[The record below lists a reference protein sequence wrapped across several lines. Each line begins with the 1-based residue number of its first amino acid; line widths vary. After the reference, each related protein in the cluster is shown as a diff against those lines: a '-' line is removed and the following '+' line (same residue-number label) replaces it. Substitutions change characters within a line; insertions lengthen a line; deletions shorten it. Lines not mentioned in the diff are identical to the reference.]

1 MFNKKNEA
9 TMKKTYINPAM
20 VIVKLRARQQML
32 TGSATLGLG
41 ADGSANE
48 AEGRYFDFDFDDE
61 E

>member
-1 MFNKKNEA
+1 
-9 TMKKTYINPAM
+9 MKKTYINPAM

>member
-1 MFNKKNEA
+1 MFNKKNDA

-32 TGSATLGLG
+32 AGSQELYLNSGSASEWG
-41 ADGSANE
+41 
-48 AEGRYFDFDFDDE
+48 GREFDFEDE

>member
-1 MFNKKNEA
+1 MFNKKNDA

-32 TGSATLGLG
+32 AGSELNLYSGSASEWG
-41 ADGSANE
+41 
-48 AEGRYFDFDFDDE
+48 GREFDFEDE